1 MRPDK
6 RVSRDAAALAEA
18 IRAHKPKDRGWLG
31 DWLPVLLQSLF
42 TAALAGGIA
51 VYGTDRGAQTAGAVQ
66 FKLEQQR
73 NAHTDEQ
80 QRQRDARADAQL
92 LLNKAEQ
99 IVTLVEKTPI
109 TNLEITQ
116 SILAMPYTSNH
127 TAALPDDAELVTALV
142 TLYFPSAV
150 DDARVYKSKCADHMN
165 AVQNNLI
172 AKLQGKPPGN
182 KDDQIYQDALSAGDR
197 VIYDVMT
204 AVGKPYQKR
213 TPLTKAEVRGLGHR

>member
-6 RVSRDAAALAEA
+6 RVSGDAAALAEA
-18 IRAHKPKDRGWLG
+18 IRAHKPKDRGWLR
-31 DWLPVLLQSLF
+31 DWLPGLLQSVF
-42 TAALAGGIA
+42 TAAIAGGIA
-51 VYGTDRGAQTAGAVQ
+51 VYGTNRGAETAGDVQ
-66 FKLEQQR
+66 FKLEAAR
-73 NAHTDEQ
+73 NAHTDDQ

-99 IVTLVEKTPI
+99 IVTLVEKTAI
-109 TNLEITQ
+109 TNSMITQ
-116 SILAMPYTSNH
+116 SILAMPSTSNH
-127 TAALPDDAELVTALV
+127 VAALPDDAELVTALV

-150 DDARVYKSKCADHMN
+150 NDARVYESKCAEHII
-165 AVQNNLI
+165 AVQENLI

-182 KDDQIYQDALSAGDR
+182 KDNQIYQDALSAGDL

-213 TPLTKAEVRGLGHR
+213 TPLTKAEVRGLQHR